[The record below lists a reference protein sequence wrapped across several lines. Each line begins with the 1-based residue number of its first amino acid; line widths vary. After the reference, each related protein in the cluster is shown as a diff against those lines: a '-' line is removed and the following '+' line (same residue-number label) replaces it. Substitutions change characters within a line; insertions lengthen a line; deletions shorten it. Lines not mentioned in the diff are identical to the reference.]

1 MQFYNK
7 TGKMAL
13 GSRLRRLSELITEDA
28 GRIYSAYGVD
38 FQPRWFP
45 VFYVLLEEDAMSVTA
60 IAAEI
65 GHSHV
70 SVSQIVK
77 EMVKKGYVTEKR
89 DRNDGRKTL
98 ISLSKTGREVSEQVQ
113 DQFRDVNQ
121 AIEKASASTVHDLW
135 KAIEAWEAL
144 LAEKSLLAR
153 VQDERKLREGT
164 RIRIVD
170 YTPAFQGDFRS
181 LNEEWIST
189 YFTMEAADYKALDH
203 PEEYILDKGGHI
215 YIALYDGVAV
225 GACALIRMDD
235 TMFEL
240 AKMAV
245 SPKVQGKGIGFLLGE
260 AAIARARALGASK
273 LYLESNTR
281 LKPAIQLYYKLGFQR
296 LVNGRPTPYAR
307 CDIQM
312 ERDLT
317 TL

>member
-45 VFYVLLEEDAMSVTA
+45 VFYVLLEGESMSVTA
-60 IAAEI
+60 IAAAI

-89 DRNDGRKTL
+89 DRKDGRKTL
-98 ISLSKTGREVSEQVQ
+98 VSLSKAGREVSDRVQ

-121 AIEKASASTVHDLW
+121 AIEKASASTAHDLW
-135 KAIEAWEAL
+135 KAIEAWEVL
-144 LAEKSLLAR
+144 LGEKSLLER
-153 VQDERKLREGT
+153 VQEERRLREGE
-164 RIRIVD
+164 RIQIIG
-170 YTPAFQGDFRS
+170 YTPAFQYDFRA
-181 LNEEWIST
+181 LNEEWISA
-189 YFTMEAADYKALDH
+189 YFEMEEADYKALDH
-203 PEEYILDKGGHI
+203 PQEYILDKGGHI
-215 YIALYDGVAV
+215 YIALYDGIAV
-225 GACALIRMDD
+225 GTCALIRMDD
-235 TMFEL
+235 ATFEL

-245 SPKVQGKGIGFLLGE
+245 SPKVQGKGIGYMLGE
-260 AAIARARALGASK
+260 AAITKARSLGASR
-273 LYLESNTR
+273 LYLESNTK
-281 LKPAIQLYYKLGFQR
+281 LKPAVQLYYKLGFQR

-312 ERDLT
+312 EYML
-317 TL
+317 

>member
-45 VFYVLLEEDAMSVTA
+45 VFYVLLEGESMSVTA
-60 IAAEI
+60 IAAAI

-89 DRNDGRKTL
+89 DRKDGRKTL
-98 ISLSKTGREVSEQVQ
+98 VSLSKAGREVSDRVQ

-121 AIEKASASTVHDLW
+121 AIEKASASTAHDLW
-135 KAIEAWEAL
+135 KAIEAWEVL
-144 LAEKSLLAR
+144 LGEKSLLER
-153 VQDERKLREGT
+153 VQEERRLREGE
-164 RIRIVD
+164 RIQIIG
-170 YTPAFQGDFRS
+170 YTPAFQHDFRA
-181 LNEEWIST
+181 LNEEWISA
-189 YFTMEAADYKALDH
+189 YFEMEEADYKALDH
-203 PEEYILDKGGHI
+203 PQEYILDKGGHI
-215 YIALYDGVAV
+215 YIALYDGIAV
-225 GACALIRMDD
+225 GTCALIRMDD
-235 TMFEL
+235 ATFEL

-245 SPKVQGKGIGFLLGE
+245 SPKVQGKGIGYMLGE
-260 AAIARARALGASK
+260 AAITKARSLGASR
-273 LYLESNTR
+273 LYLESNTK
-281 LKPAIQLYYKLGFQR
+281 LKPAVQLYYKLGFQR

-312 ERDLT
+312 EYML
-317 TL
+317 